1 MIKFN
6 DLTPEQVQEISDA
19 FAIREF
25 GCDGVHAGICWI
37 VVLDSHGDPKLEA
50 FCDCPDYPNCK
61 NAMHRIIEGM
71 NESQKVEYAQSL
83 NEITDNNLKFYGWV
97 YVLTDSTAQ
106 QQFVAAAMALGI
118 LKEGEK

>member
-1 MIKFN
+1 
-6 DLTPEQVQEISDA
+6 
-19 FAIREF
+19 
-25 GCDGVHAGICWI
+25 
-37 VVLDSHGDPKLEA
+37 
-50 FCDCPDYPNCK
+50 
-61 NAMHRIIEGM
+61 MHRIIEGM